1 MNIISGDH
9 QVIRLQRK
17 EKSLVAAYYE
27 KLLKV
32 KVKRQIKQNQNEKV
46 QSVSFTFK
54 RCSKIELFT
63 MEKT

>member
-17 EKSLVAAYYE
+17 EKSLVAAYNE
-27 KLLKV
+27 KLHKI
-32 KVKRQIKQNQNEKV
+32 KVKRDIKQNQNEKV
-46 QSVSFTFK
+46 NLVSFTFK

-63 MEKT
+63 ME